1 MYKCAASLR
10 LLFAGCCLF
19 TLRRQ
24 LGLCS
29 TTQKGERL
37 PCIVKAIPAS
47 SLVMV
52 LWLLSLGAALNA
64 TPLTWYVDATL
75 INGGVVTGS
84 FEYDATTVSFS
95 NIDLKTTQ
103 DGLIPPKEFSESICS
118 PITCG
123 FAVNVFDSTG
133 YGLSV
138 VPMAPFFAFP
148 AAGGTVPIGGLL
160 YPDSAPLSDPLDH
173 YAGSATTIPEP
184 SSAAML
190 TGALGL
196 IGGIQWR
203 RRRGTKKPMI
213 LRKSKSSHGCCSD
226 SESASAPGIGGATS
240 D

>member
-1 MYKCAASLR
+1 MYKCAASVR
-10 LLFAGCCLF
+10 LFFAGCCRF
-19 TLRRQ
+19 THRSRRAQ
-24 LGLCS
+24 CT
-29 TTQKGERL
+29 TTQKGGSL
-37 PCIVKAIPAS
+37 PGIVKAIPAS

-84 FEYDATTVSFS
+84 FEYDATTLIFT

-103 DGLIPPKEFSESICS
+103 DGLISPKAFNESICS
-118 PITCG
+118 LATCG
-123 FAVNVFDSTG
+123 FSINVFDSTG

-160 YPDSAPLSDPLDH
+160 YPNSAPLSDPLDH
-173 YAGSATTIPEP
+173 FAGSATTIPEP

-190 TGALGL
+190 LGALGL
-196 IGGIQWR
+196 IGAMQWR
-203 RRRGTKKPMI
+203 RRHAIPKPRI
-213 LRKSKSSHGCCSD
+213 LRRNQQ
-226 SESASAPGIGGATS
+226 E
-240 D
+240 